1 MKLKGKL
8 IEPKISRYYVTGSI
22 EENIKNDALKDI
34 LQIIKQGGKNALL
47 NNKDLKNFA
56 ENMLL
61 KFKEQEYLNQ
71 MDKEGAYLLEDD
83 EKAVIV
89 IIGEFE
95 RNYYSDVKLID
106 NDIVLNYNNESFDNS
121 KNLICKD
128 VYLINNINKNST
140 IKLYHNEKED
150 CFVKVIACEL

>member
-1 MKLKGKL
+1 MKKL
-8 IEPKISRYYVTGSI
+8 VFIFTLLYLFICVSCNKNNDIEITKTES
-22 EENIKNDALKDI
+22 NII
-34 LQIIKQGGKNALL
+34 
-47 NNKDLKNFA
+47 
-56 ENMLL
+56 
-61 KFKEQEYLNQ
+61 EQEYLDQ

-106 NDIVLNYNNESFDNS
+106 NDIVLTYNNESFDNS
-121 KNLICKD
+121 ENLICKD

>member
-1 MKLKGKL
+1 MKKL
-8 IEPKISRYYVTGSI
+8 VFIFTLLYLFICVSCNKNNDIEITKTDS
-22 EENIKNDALKDI
+22 NII
-34 LQIIKQGGKNALL
+34 
-47 NNKDLKNFA
+47 
-56 ENMLL
+56 
-61 KFKEQEYLNQ
+61 EQEYLDQ

-106 NDIVLNYNNESFDNS
+106 NDIVLTYNNESFDNS
-121 KNLICKD
+121 ENLICKD

>member
-1 MKLKGKL
+1 MKKL
-8 IEPKISRYYVTGSI
+8 VFIFTLLYLFICVSCNKNNDIEITKTDSN
-22 EENIKNDALKDI
+22 NI
-34 LQIIKQGGKNALL
+34 
-47 NNKDLKNFA
+47 
-56 ENMLL
+56 
-61 KFKEQEYLNQ
+61 EQEYLDQ

-121 KNLICKD
+121 ENLICKD

>member
-1 MKLKGKL
+1 MKKL
-8 IEPKISRYYVTGSI
+8 VFIFTLLYLFICVSCNKNNDIEITKTDSN
-22 EENIKNDALKDI
+22 NI
-34 LQIIKQGGKNALL
+34 
-47 NNKDLKNFA
+47 
-56 ENMLL
+56 
-61 KFKEQEYLNQ
+61 EQEYLDQ
-71 MDKEGAYLLEDD
+71 MDKKGAYLLEDD

-95 RNYYSDVKLID
+95 SNYYSDVKLID
-106 NDIVLNYNNESFDNS
+106 NDIVLTYNNESFDNS
-121 KNLICKD
+121 ENLICKD

>member
-1 MKLKGKL
+1 MKKL
-8 IEPKISRYYVTGSI
+8 VFIFTLLYLFVCVSCNKNNNIE
-22 EENIKNDALKDI
+22 
-34 LQIIKQGGKNALL
+34 IIKTESNII
-47 NNKDLKNFA
+47 
-56 ENMLL
+56 
-61 KFKEQEYLNQ
+61 EQEYLDQ

>member
-1 MKLKGKL
+1 MKKL
-8 IEPKISRYYVTGSI
+8 VFIFTLLYLFVCVSCNKNNNIEITKTDS
-22 EENIKNDALKDI
+22 NII
-34 LQIIKQGGKNALL
+34 
-47 NNKDLKNFA
+47 
-56 ENMLL
+56 
-61 KFKEQEYLNQ
+61 EQEYLNQ

>member
-1 MKLKGKL
+1 MKKL
-8 IEPKISRYYVTGSI
+8 VFIFTLLYLFICVSCNKNNDIEITKTDS
-22 EENIKNDALKDI
+22 NII
-34 LQIIKQGGKNALL
+34 
-47 NNKDLKNFA
+47 
-56 ENMLL
+56 
-61 KFKEQEYLNQ
+61 EQEYLDQ

>member
-1 MKLKGKL
+1 MKKL
-8 IEPKISRYYVTGSI
+8 VFIFTLLYLFICVSCNKNNDIEITKTES
-22 EENIKNDALKDI
+22 NII
-34 LQIIKQGGKNALL
+34 
-47 NNKDLKNFA
+47 
-56 ENMLL
+56 
-61 KFKEQEYLNQ
+61 EQEYLDQ
-71 MDKEGAYLLEDD
+71 MDKKGAYLLEDD

-106 NDIVLNYNNESFDNS
+106 NDIVLTYNNESFDNS
-121 KNLICKD
+121 ENLICKD

>member
-1 MKLKGKL
+1 MKKL
-8 IEPKISRYYVTGSI
+8 VFIFTLLYLFICVSCNKNNDIEITKTDSN
-22 EENIKNDALKDI
+22 NI
-34 LQIIKQGGKNALL
+34 
-47 NNKDLKNFA
+47 
-56 ENMLL
+56 
-61 KFKEQEYLNQ
+61 EQEYLDQ

-106 NDIVLNYNNESFDNS
+106 NDIVLTYNNDSFDNS
-121 KNLICKD
+121 ENLICKD

>member
-1 MKLKGKL
+1 MKKL
-8 IEPKISRYYVTGSI
+8 VFIFTLLYLFICVSCNKNNDIEITKTDS
-22 EENIKNDALKDI
+22 NII
-34 LQIIKQGGKNALL
+34 
-47 NNKDLKNFA
+47 
-56 ENMLL
+56 
-61 KFKEQEYLNQ
+61 EQEYLNQ

-106 NDIVLNYNNESFDNS
+106 NDIVLTYNNESFDNS
-121 KNLICKD
+121 ENLICKD

>member
-1 MKLKGKL
+1 MKKL
-8 IEPKISRYYVTGSI
+8 VFIFTLLYLLICVSCNKNNDIEITKTES
-22 EENIKNDALKDI
+22 NII
-34 LQIIKQGGKNALL
+34 
-47 NNKDLKNFA
+47 
-56 ENMLL
+56 
-61 KFKEQEYLNQ
+61 EQEYLDQ

-106 NDIVLNYNNESFDNS
+106 NDIVLTYNNESFDNS
-121 KNLICKD
+121 ENLICKD

>member
-1 MKLKGKL
+1 MKKL
-8 IEPKISRYYVTGSI
+8 VFIFTLLYLFICVSCNKNNDIEITKTDSN
-22 EENIKNDALKDI
+22 NI
-34 LQIIKQGGKNALL
+34 
-47 NNKDLKNFA
+47 
-56 ENMLL
+56 
-61 KFKEQEYLNQ
+61 EQEYLDQ

>member
-1 MKLKGKL
+1 MKKL
-8 IEPKISRYYVTGSI
+8 VFIFTLLYLFICVSCNKNNDIE
-22 EENIKNDALKDI
+22 
-34 LQIIKQGGKNALL
+34 IIKTESNII
-47 NNKDLKNFA
+47 
-56 ENMLL
+56 
-61 KFKEQEYLNQ
+61 EQEYLDQ

-95 RNYYSDVKLID
+95 KNYYSDVKLID
-106 NDIVLNYNNESFDNS
+106 NDIVLTYNNESFDNS
-121 KNLICKD
+121 ENLICKD

>member
-1 MKLKGKL
+1 MKKL
-8 IEPKISRYYVTGSI
+8 VFIFTLLYLFICVSCNKNNDIEISKTDSN
-22 EENIKNDALKDI
+22 NI
-34 LQIIKQGGKNALL
+34 
-47 NNKDLKNFA
+47 
-56 ENMLL
+56 
-61 KFKEQEYLNQ
+61 EQEYLDQ

-106 NDIVLNYNNESFDNS
+106 NDIVLTYNNESFDNS
-121 KNLICKD
+121 ENLICKD

>member
-1 MKLKGKL
+1 MKKL
-8 IEPKISRYYVTGSI
+8 VFIFTLLYLFICVSCNKNNDIEITKTES
-22 EENIKNDALKDI
+22 NII
-34 LQIIKQGGKNALL
+34 
-47 NNKDLKNFA
+47 
-56 ENMLL
+56 
-61 KFKEQEYLNQ
+61 EQEYLDQ
-71 MDKEGAYLLEDD
+71 MDKKGAYLLEDD